1 MTATTSTRFVTS
13 ADGTAIAYD
22 VTGIGPAVVVV
33 EGALCQRT
41 MRTAQEEGGVLRER
55 IMQPVDDPHYVLID
69 LEFVTVEAARTFQR
83 FLETQVWST
92 PANSPALVGS
102 PRARIADVAPVDLN

>member
-1 MTATTSTRFVTS
+1 MPTLLIEHSISDFDTWHAAFARF
-13 ADGTAIAYD
+13 AAH
-22 VTGIGPAVVVV
+22 
-33 EGALCQRT
+33 R
-41 MRTAQEEGGVLRER
+41 QESGVLRER

-69 LEFVTVEAARTFQR
+69 LEFATLETARRFRQ

-102 PRARIADVAPVDLN
+102 PRARIADVAPVDLS

>member
-41 MRTAQEEGGVLRER
+41 MRTAQAL
-55 IMQPVDDPHYVLID
+55 IPLLSKHYAVC
-69 LEFVTVEAARTFQR
+69 A
-83 FLETQVWST
+83 
-92 PANSPALVGS
+92 
-102 PRARIADVAPVDLN
+102 